1 MNTKLIDLINQRD
14 KDIKMLKH
22 KINNDINIF
31 LESINGKKIKK
42 DNMWISVLISLSLN
56 NITITIMEE
65 KEEKVKLHAAIKISE
80 IIENKFTLK
89 NVGFIQEND
98 TRIMVDPKKWI
109 LMKELLIKYIE
120 EMIGFSSIW
129 DVFYKRFF

>member
-22 KINNDINIF
+22 KTNNDINIF

-80 IIENKFTLK
+80 IIENKFILK

-120 EMIGFSSIW
+120 EMIGFSSI
-129 DVFYKRFF
+129 

>member
-1 MNTKLIDLINQRD
+1 MNTKLIDLIDQRD

-22 KINNDINIF
+22 KMNSNINIF

-56 NITITIMEE
+56 NITITIAEE

-98 TRIMVDPKKWI
+98 TRIIVDPKKWI

-120 EMIGFSSIW
+120 ETIGFSSI
-129 DVFYKRFF
+129 

>member
-120 EMIGFSSIW
+120 EMIGFSSI
-129 DVFYKRFF
+129 